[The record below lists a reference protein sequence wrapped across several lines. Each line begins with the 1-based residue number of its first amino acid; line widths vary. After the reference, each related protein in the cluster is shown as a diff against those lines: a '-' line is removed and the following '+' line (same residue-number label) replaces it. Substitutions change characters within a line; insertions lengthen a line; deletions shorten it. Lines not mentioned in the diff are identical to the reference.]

1 MGTQYRAYTHNDL
14 MKVSRFLSHVHSRLN
29 RPNSWTIA
37 RFQFEIFF
45 YQLRAGLLP
54 GWEQNIG
61 LWEHDNGELAAV
73 VCRDGD
79 FYFQLDTDQPEEE
92 LLREMF
98 EFIEKKSAP
107 GAVKLAVPK
116 VMTKLEEAAQSRGY
130 VLLPNESDNVVS
142 IRLEKEMKVV
152 IPEGFSLQCGEE
164 VSDQAKAQGHIMA
177 FNYPGT
183 AHAEKMLQLYGGI
196 RQAPGYCPELDLSL
210 VNGQGEVVAFCN
222 AFVDEVNRIGILE
235 PVGTHADYRLRGLG
249 QTVIY
254 EALNRL
260 RSLGMVKV
268 YTGPM
273 QPFYQRIGFEMDV
286 EFGVWSLGEV
296 DY

>member
-1 MGTQYRAYTHNDL
+1 
-14 MKVSRFLSHVHSRLN
+14 
-29 RPNSWTIA
+29 
-37 RFQFEIFF
+37 
-45 YQLRAGLLP
+45 
-54 GWEQNIG
+54 
-61 LWEHDNGELAAV
+61 
-73 VCRDGD
+73 
-79 FYFQLDTDQPEEE
+79 
-92 LLREMF
+92 MF
-98 EFIEKKSAP
+98 GFIEAKSAP

-116 VMTKLEEAAQSRGY
+116 LMPKLQEMAHSRGY

-142 IRLEKEMKVV
+142 IKLEEDLQVV
-152 IPEGFSLQCGEE
+152 IPAGFSLQCGEE

-183 AHAEKMLQLYGGI
+183 AHAEEMLRLYGGI

-235 PVGTHADYRLRGLG
+235 PVGTHAAYRKRGLG
-249 QTVIY
+249 QAVIY

-273 QPFYQRIGFEMDV
+273 QPFYQHIGFEMDV
-286 EFGVWSLGEV
+286 EFGVWKKEG
-296 DY
+296 